1 MNYYV
6 NTDIDLLEMI
16 QFGATPVDR
25 VLQADY
31 LSFTPDIPDVKNKTI
46 ILNKH
51 FKNSENR
58 IRKLAKNNRIIN
70 RDKLINEFELVP
82 YDTNKFEFINLSTKE
97 VPWDSDKLELILLDD
112 LIISNNTIK
121 F

>member
-31 LSFTPDIPDVKNKTI
+31 LSFTPGIPDVKNKTI

-51 FKNSENR
+51 FENSEKR
-58 IRKLAKNNRIIN
+58 IKRLAKANRIIN
-70 RDKLINEFELVP
+70 RDKLIDDFEIVP
-82 YDTNKFEFINLSTKE
+82 YDTSKFDFINLSTKE
-97 VPWDSDKLELILLDD
+97 VPWDSDKLKLILLDD